1 MMEASISEIFC
12 SVQGEGPYVGS
23 RQVFVRFAGCNLE
36 CSYCDTPSEET
47 VACKFEETPGSEL
60 FTDIANPLSTE
71 KVTEVVSSFRNVH
84 SVSLTG
90 GEPLLNADFISA
102 LDLKSPLYLES
113 NMTLPEMAEK
123 VKDKVSYV
131 SGDVKLIP
139 RSSANDFDSHIENT
153 IECFK
158 ILRNTDDRDCFAKI
172 VVSKDTN
179 SDDIESVI
187 GDISG
192 YVSCLVLQ
200 PVTQK
205 ELLPKPKY
213 LLELQEK
220 MLDYTDTIVIGG
232 NIIVGGRTVLSYD
245 GLKKAGIIHK

>member
-36 CSYCDTPSEET
+36 CPYCDTPCDET
-47 VACKFEETPGSEL
+47 AACKFEENPGSEI
-60 FTDIANPLSTE
+60 FTDIANPFSIE
-71 KVTEVVSSFRNVH
+71 KVTDIVSSFRNIH

-113 NMTLPEMAEK
+113 NMTLPEMATK

-131 SGDVKLIP
+131 SGDVKLLP
-139 RSSANDFDSHIENT
+139 RSSVNDFDSHIEDT

-179 SDDIESVI
+179 LDDIESII

-192 YVSCLVLQ
+192 YISCLVLQ

-220 MLDYTDTIVIGG
+220 MLDYTDTIVIPQTHVMWGC
-232 NIIVGGRTVLSYD
+232 L
-245 GLKKAGIIHK
+245 

>member
-23 RQVFVRFAGCNLE
+23 RQVFVRFTGCNLD
-36 CSYCDTPSEET
+36 CPYCDTPCEDTATCKLEE
-47 VACKFEETPGSEL
+47 KPGSKI
-60 FTDIANPLSTE
+60 FIDVANPLSTE
-71 KVTEVVSSFRNVH
+71 KVTEIVSSFRNIH

-102 LDLKSPLYLES
+102 LDIKAPLYLES

-139 RSSANDFDSHIENT
+139 RSYLNDFDSYIEDT

-158 ILRNTDDRDCFAKI
+158 TLRNRDDRDCFAKI
-172 VVSKDTN
+172 VVSKGTN

-192 YVSCLVLQ
+192 YISCLVLQ

-205 ELLPKPKY
+205 ELLPEPKQ
-213 LLELQEK
+213 LLELQENL
-220 MLDYTDTIVIGG
+220 LDYTDTIVIPQTHVMWGC
-232 NIIVGGRTVLSYD
+232 L
-245 GLKKAGIIHK
+245 